1 MTTFH
6 PIGVTPED
14 DASDLR
20 ELAIGR
26 LRKKRD
32 LQAHTIAFVLV
43 NAFLNGIWLLTTG
56 PDGFYWP
63 MIPLLG
69 WGIGLAFHVWDVY
82 APETPS
88 ESAIRREMGRLSR
101 Q

>member
-6 PIGVTPED
+6 PVGVNPED

-32 LQAHTIAFVLV
+32 LQAHVIAFVLV
-43 NAFLNGIWLLTTG
+43 NALLNGIWLLTG
-56 PDGFYWP
+56 PGDFYWP

-69 WGIGLAFHVWDVY
+69 WGIGLAFHVWDVF
-82 APETPS
+82 APASPS
-88 ESAIRREMGRLSR
+88 ESAIRREMQRLDR
-101 Q
+101 R

>member
-6 PIGVTPED
+6 PSGVTPED
-14 DASDLR
+14 DASELR

-32 LQAHTIAFVLV
+32 LQAHAIAFVMV
-43 NAFLNGIWLLTTG
+43 NALLNVIWLMTG
-56 PDGFYWP
+56 SGDFYWP
-63 MIPLLG
+63 MIPLFG
-69 WGIGLAFHVWDVY
+69 WGIGLAFHSWDVY

-88 ESAIRREMGRLSR
+88 EQAIRREMGRLNR
-101 Q
+101 R